1 MSKQTRNLARDL
13 FRLKQLSLPIF
24 SSSPINLVHPVEE
37 KVAVKRRA
45 SVKKLFMARQLSLPL
60 LNDLPE
66 AVFKKA
72 TLEDLDNN
80 PNLWNEEQRIMAHG
94 ILLWES
100 LHALGRI
107 GQEAEK
113 VDVLCWI
120 FTDEDKRFKQY
131 SFDVC
136 CEMYGYNAD
145 SIRGLIEDRL
155 AELKKGLAREKL
167 CAMVDQLKTVRTVFK
182 RLGAMKL
189 AG

>member
-1 MSKQTRNLARDL
+1 MSKQTRNLTRDL
-13 FRLKQLSLPIF
+13 FWQKQLSLPLF
-24 SSSPINLVHPVEE
+24 SSSPINLNHPVEE
-37 KVAVKRRA
+37 KVVAKRKP
-45 SVKKLFMARQLSLPL
+45 SLKKLFEERQMAFDLS
-60 LNDLPE
+60 E
-66 AVFKKA
+66 VVYKKA
-72 TLEDLDNN
+72 TLEALDED

-100 LHALGRI
+100 LSVLGTS
-107 GQEAEK
+107 GHEAEK

-136 CEMYGYNAD
+136 CDMYGYDAD
-145 SIRGLIEDRL
+145 SIRSLIEDRL

-167 CAMVDQLKTVRTVFK
+167 CAMVEQLKTVRTVFK